1 MGDGESDSRIVG
13 RYALHGV
20 IASGGM
26 ANVHLGRLLGLAG
39 FSRIVAIKR
48 LHEHYARDPEFV
60 SMLID
65 EARLAA
71 RIRHPNVV
79 AMLDVVAL
87 EGELFLVMEYVHGES
102 LSKLIVASRKA
113 KQHIPLH
120 VLLTIMSGALYG
132 LHAAHEAR
140 NDRGEHIDLVHRDVS
155 PQNIQVGVDGV
166 ARVLD
171 FGIAKA
177 AGRLQETH
185 EDQLKGRLRYM
196 APEQLRPGGKV
207 DRRTDIY
214 SASVVLWEGLT
225 GQAVFKAKSDADLA
239 YLIMDGLGDDRRP
252 SRLNPDIGPEL
263 EQVIMRG
270 LSVREEDRFQTAY
283 DMAVALEEI
292 GPIATPREV
301 GQWVED
307 IAANALSDRAARVD
321 EVEGKSRVLPP
332 IPAVDPD
339 SRDSVSSGSY
349 GSRPA
354 SAVPSPSPPPKP
366 APGAKNTPWIVA
378 GFVGILLLL
387 GILLVVA
394 LSPKPLQANSAL
406 MGWSSGAIRGLIG
419 RASEPIP
426 TPSPT
431 LAPLV
436 PPQESAWVSDPAL
449 IPTLT
454 PRPPS
459 TRKPRKNCNPPY
471 YFDADGVKR
480 LKRECM

>member
-120 VLLTIMSGALYG
+120 ILLTIMSGALYG

-214 SASVVLWEGLT
+214 SASVVLWEALT

-239 YLIMDGLGDDRRP
+239 YLIMAGMGDDRGP
-252 SRLNPDIGPEL
+252 SRFNPEVGPEL

-339 SRDSVSSGSY
+339 LRDSVSSGSY

-354 SAVPSPSPPPKP
+354 SAPAPSPPPEP
-366 APGAKNTPWIVA
+366 ALGAKNTPLMVA
-378 GFVGILLLL
+378 GFAGILVLL
-387 GILLVVA
+387 GIVLVVA

-406 MGWSSGAIRGLIG
+406 MGWSSGAIRGLIA

-426 TPSPT
+426 APSPAPT
-431 LAPLV
+431 PLALPPLASD
-436 PPQESAWVSDPAL
+436 SAPIPAA
-449 IPTLT
+449 T
-454 PRPPS
+454 PRPPPA
-459 TRKPRKNCNPPY
+459 RKPRTNCNPPY